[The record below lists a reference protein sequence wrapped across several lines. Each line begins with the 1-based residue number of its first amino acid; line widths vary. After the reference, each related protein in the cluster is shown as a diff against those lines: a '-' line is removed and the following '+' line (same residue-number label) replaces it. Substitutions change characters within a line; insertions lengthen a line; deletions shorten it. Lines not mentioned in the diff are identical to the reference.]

1 MKNLKSLMPVLVLS
15 AAVVAL
21 TAGSLTVYAHQ
32 LNKKGKVNNPD
43 QVGFQIDRQAIKQA
57 ILNNNY
63 DAWKKTMSA
72 NSNLTDKITEENF
85 NKLVKFHQLI
95 KEGKKDEAEA
105 LLKETGL
112 GAKNFDH
119 KKIVGRQFNNDA
131 VRQAI
136 ANNDYSAWKE
146 AVANMPGADKIT
158 QADFDN
164 MVKLHRLIKEGKN
177 DEVKQLKTQLGM
189 GFNRRGQ
196 AE

>member
-1 MKNLKSLMPVLVLS
+1 MPVLVLS